1 MRIEAPA
8 CGAGILLEENLLEQT
23 LKVIAP
29 PDEAAAAEAGRR
41 LDSLTK
47 PRGSL
52 GQLEEIV
59 RRYAAI
65 RRDPGA
71 RFGGGALCVFV
82 ADHGVAAQG
91 VSAYPQAVTAEM
103 LRNIAAGGAA
113 ISVLARRLGYRLWI
127 TDVGVAA
134 DTRAD
139 ALPGVVYRRLGAGTR
154 NFAREPAMS
163 AEQARA
169 ALEVGVEVAR
179 AAVAA
184 GATLVGIGE
193 MGIANSTSAAALL
206 AAFTRMRPAR
216 LAGRGAGLD
225 AAGMPRKVATI
236 ERSLKLHRA
245 ALKDPLATL
254 AALGGFEIAAMAG
267 VCLGGAALNVP
278 VVVDG
283 FIATAAAAAA
293 ERLSPGLFAH
303 LFFGHRSSEGGH
315 ARVLEKLGLRPIID
329 LEMRLGEG
337 TGATLAM
344 SLVEAALALFHEM
357 ATFESAGVSD
367 KIAEKAAKK
376 AAEKIAR
383 KNR

>member
-1 MRIEAPA
+1 MS
-8 CGAGILLEENLLEQT
+8 LLEETLEAIT
-23 LKVIAP
+23 P
-29 PDEAAAAEAGRR
+29 PDEAAATEANRR

-52 GQLEEIV
+52 GDLEEIV

-65 RRDPGA
+65 RRDPEA
-71 RFGGGALCVFV
+71 RMGGGALCVFV
-82 ADHGVAAQG
+82 ADHGVAEEG

-127 TDVGVAA
+127 ADVGVVA
-134 DTRAD
+134 DTSAD
-139 ALPGVVYRRLGAGTR
+139 ALPGVLYRRIGAGTR
-154 NFAREPAMS
+154 NLAREAAMS
-163 AEQARA
+163 VVQARA
-169 ALEVGVEVAR
+169 ALEVGVEIAR
-179 AAVAA
+179 
-184 GATLVGIGE
+184 GAIASGTTLIGIGE

-206 AAFTRMRPAR
+206 AAFTRIPPTR
-216 LAGRGAGLD
+216 LAGHGTGVD
-225 AAGMPRKVATI
+225 DAGMRRKVAVI
-236 ERSLKLHRA
+236 ERALKLHRA
-245 ALKDPLATL
+245 ALKDPLAAL

-283 FIATAAAAAA
+283 FIATAAAVAA

-315 ARVLEKLGLRPIID
+315 ALVLEKLGVRPIVD
-329 LEMRLGEG
+329 LGMRLGEG

-344 SLVEAALALFHEM
+344 SAIEAALALFHEM
-357 ATFESAGVSD
+357 ATFESAGVSE
-367 KIAEKAAKK
+367 KIAEK
-376 AAEKIAR
+376 IG
-383 KNR
+383 